1 MKLAVFISML
11 MTMNSSIFFGYS
23 LQTEPVITA
32 EKYIEYKK
40 NSGDKVEIFKWSNQM
55 DTKKYRYNHIGIPTD
70 KKLKN
75 ETYLP
80 DYDVYISGY
89 EENEFN
95 IEWMRYGEKCTVPE
109 IVKKLPHVAFE
120 VDDINEALKDQEVII
135 EPNSPSEGVIV
146 AFILVNDAPIELMQ
160 FIKKK

>member
-1 MKLAVFISML
+1 MDNMILFHKDKKYGLEIDTSKSMSEECAKQIKNFIK
-11 MTMNSSIFFGYS
+11 
-23 LQTEPVITA
+23 E
-32 EKYIEYKK
+32 
-40 NSGDKVEIFKWSNQM
+40 KVEIFKWSNLM

-95 IEWMRYGEKCTVPE
+95 IEWMRYGEKCEVPE

-120 VDDINEALKDQEVII
+120 VDDIYEALKDQEVII